1 MPYTESTEIGMTR
14 RQFLRACGGCVLAAA
29 AWQTGFALLPETAG
43 AVRLE
48 RGFLGLRS
56 SPYFTP
62 LDNNEVQCTLCPR
75 DCIIPLGERGHCE
88 VRENRGGELQSLVYG
103 NPCAVNV
110 DPVEKKPFYHLL
122 PGSKSFSIAT
132 AGCNLDCVFC
142 QNHEISQARP
152 ENTLNYELPPDAVV
166 AYAARHDCATIAST
180 YVEPTIFIEYMLDVG
195 RLAREAGILNVMHSA
210 GYINPKPL
218 DDLCDHLDAAC
229 IDLKGYT
236 EEYYKQ
242 MTGGRLQPVLD
253 ALVQLRKRDVHLE
266 LVTLLLPGK
275 NDQPEIITAMS
286 RWITKELGRDTILH
300 LTRFYPRYKLR
311 SLPPTPLESLMQARE
326 AAMAEGLRYVYIGNV
341 PGNPAQDTRCPKC
354 DNLLIH
360 RDGYQVLVQGLKAG
374 VCDQCG
380 KTIPGT
386 WS

>member
-1 MPYTESTEIGMTR
+1 MHHTETNGDEMTR
-14 RQFLRACGGCVLAAA
+14 RQFLRVCGNCALAAVV
-29 AWQTGFALLPETAG
+29 WQAGFTIFPEELG
-43 AVRLE
+43 AVRFE
-48 RGFLGLRS
+48 RGLLGLRT
-56 SPYFTP
+56 SPYYTP
-62 LDNNEVQCTLCPR
+62 LDNHEVRCTLCPR
-75 DCIIPLGERGHCE
+75 ECVIPPGERGYCE

-152 ENTLNYELPPDAVV
+152 ENTLNYELPPEAVV
-166 AYAARHDCATIAST
+166 AYAAQYECATIAST

-195 RLAREAGILNVMHSA
+195 RLAKEAGILNVMHSA
-210 GYINPKPL
+210 GFVNPRPL
-218 DDLCDHLDAAC
+218 DDLCEYLDAAC
-229 IDLKGYT
+229 IDLKGFT
-236 EEYYKQ
+236 EEYYQQ
-242 MTGGRLQPVLD
+242 MTGGRLRPVLD
-253 ALVQLRKRDVHLE
+253 TLMQLRKREVHLE

-275 NDQPEIITAMS
+275 NDQPETIRAMS
-286 RWITKELGRDTILH
+286 RWIREELGSDTILH

-311 SLPPTPLESLMQARE
+311 SLPPTPLESLMEARN
-326 AAMAEGLRYVYIGNV
+326 AAMAEGLHYVYIGNV

-360 RDGYQVLVQGLKAG
+360 RDGYQVLTQGLKAG
-374 VCDQCG
+374 ACG
-380 KTIPGT
+380 RCGEAIPGT